1 MKADTNTLQE
11 VFQGDR
17 RFVIPVYQ
25 RPYVWSRERQWEPLW
40 TDVESTA
47 VRLAETRRESH
58 HSGKPASTADA
69 MAAPHFLGAIVVEPY
84 PRGPLD
90 IKTLLVVDGQQ
101 RLITLQLLLM
111 GTLDA
116 LRTAGVTKLQLA
128 LRKLTRNDQEIW
140 SGDDAQKVWPRQAE
154 SGRYRRAVAEE
165 PLSAEDSLFAEARD
179 YFSSQA
185 SLFLGDEGVPEDP
198 YADGEGLQC
207 RASLLVGTLLSLV
220 KLVMIDLEDVD
231 DAQVI
236 FEALNARNTP
246 LSATDLVKNLLF
258 MRAQRKGHDPQQ
270 LYDDVWAR
278 FDNADEWWRQSIG
291 AGHARRA
298 RQDWLMGDWL
308 IAQRGQVINVGRLY
322 GEFRNWLQS
331 SGTAAVDALNE
342 LDRYA
347 DAYERLYG
355 RKEGATDKERQS
367 FQRIGRLNVT
377 VATPVLLWLLTRSE
391 EEVPPGERELAFQ
404 AIESFVIRRMAIKAQ
419 TRAYGQAFAE
429 VLRAAQ
435 GEGHPGLAIVEAL
448 RDGPYGYPW
457 PTDAQLVEQFRSSA
471 YYGYGGIAQYRLRLL
486 LSEVDALLQSEE
498 YNKGEPVTIEYDT
511 LQIEHV
517 LPISWQQHW
526 KVKESDPAQRI
537 LREQKRSGHVHRI
550 GNLTLVSN
558 RLNPAL
564 SNAPWREKR
573 RELKKHSHLRLNARL
588 CQETDWDEQAIQTRG
603 EWLAEVVSCIWP
615 GPSSQK
621 WDPCRFK
628 ARATF
633 PQQ

>member
-1 MKADTNTLQE
+1 MKAYTNTLQG

-25 RPYVWSRERQWEPLW
+25 RPYVWTREQQWDPLW
-40 TDVESTA
+40 TDVELTA
-47 VRLAETRRESH
+47 MRLAETRQVSH
-58 HSGKPASTADA
+58 GTGETVLDADKK
-69 MAAPHFLGAIVVEPY
+69 AAPHFLGAIVVEPY
-84 PRGPLD
+84 PTGTFD
-90 IKTLLVVDGQQ
+90 IKTRLVVDGQQ

-116 LRTAGVTKLQLA
+116 LRAADITGLQLA
-128 LRKLTRNDQEIW
+128 LLSMLTRNNQDIW
-140 SGDDAQKVWPRQAE
+140 SGDDVHKVWPRHAE
-154 SGRYRRAVAEE
+154 SDRYRRAVAEE
-165 PLSAEDSLFAEARD
+165 PPPQDDSLFAEARD
-179 YFSSQA
+179 FFFSHA
-185 SLFLGDEGVPEDP
+185 SGFLEDERVPEDP
-198 YADGEGLQC
+198 YTDGESVQR
-207 RASLLVGTLLSLV
+207 RASLLVATLLALV

-258 MRAQRKGHDPQQ
+258 MRAQARGHDPQK

-278 FDNADEWWRQSIG
+278 FDNADDWWRQSIG

-331 SGTAAVDALNE
+331 SDTTAFEALYK

-347 DAYERLYG
+347 DAYERLHG
-355 RKEGATDKERQS
+355 RNDGATAKERQS
-367 FQRIGRLNVT
+367 FQRIERLNVT

-391 EEVPPGERELAFQ
+391 EDVPPGERELAFQ

-435 GEGHPGLAIVEAL
+435 KAEGHPGLAIVEAL

-457 PTDAQLVEQFRSSA
+457 PSDEQLIEQFRTSA

-486 LSEVDALLQSEE
+486 LGEVDALLQSED

-517 LPISWQQHW
+517 LPISWQEHW
-526 KVKESDPAQRI
+526 EVKESDEAQQI
-537 LREQKRSGHVHRI
+537 LREQERSDHIHRI
-550 GNLTLVSN
+550 GNLTLVSS

-564 SNAPWREKR
+564 SNAPWKEKR

-588 CQETDWDEQAIQTRG
+588 CQETDWDEQTIMVRG
-603 EWLAEVVSCIWP
+603 EWLAEVVSRIWP
-615 GPSSQK
+615 GPNSEK
-621 WDPCRFK
+621 WE
-628 ARATF
+628 
-633 PQQ
+633 